1 MKSTSKNL
9 PWLSP
14 IVPSHAAMI
23 RNELVTMKAE
33 GFVPAPLRDYVTS
46 EEAIKRYDASIKWI
60 DTHKHAIIGNGPFYL
75 DSYNPEGRVITLK
88 AFRDSSY
95 PFEQGHWSQ
104 YETPKVA
111 LIDSVAAPRTI
122 IAGKSPLKAD
132 VAVSIGGKPAENASV
147 FYFIS
152 DKDGRTVISGN
163 TTASNGSGK
172 YSIEIPANKT
182 ALLPTGPST
191 MKIFAVSDSAYRP
204 DIQTTTLIAV
214 NPLSGP
220 RQQQGQ

>member
-1 MKSTSKNL
+1 MRGSFHLEKSAFSRGEVTSKNL
-9 PWLSP
+9 PWLSL

-23 RNELVTMKAE
+23 RNELVAMKAE

-104 YETPKVA
+104 YQTPKVA

-132 VAVSIGGKPAENASV
+132 VAVSIGGKPARKCLCLLL
-147 FYFIS
+147 YFRQGW
-152 DKDGRTVISGN
+152 KNCNFRQY
-163 TTASNGSGK
+163 
-172 YSIEIPANKT
+172 YSFKR
-182 ALLPTGPST
+182 
-191 MKIFAVSDSAYRP
+191 AVES
-204 DIQTTTLIAV
+204 IQ
-214 NPLSGP
+214 
-220 RQQQGQ
+220 